1 MTKGAPTSKPWRV
14 KGTSRKDRSRRSAEK
29 VEEEEVRTEG
39 HATRMVQVACKR
51 LYAQINAN
59 FRRGKKQYT
68 RDDKFVQAKLYDII
82 CDEARK
88 LWSQSAVS
96 MVRLNYKHD
105 ILANGPRG
113 PAEKGPPRIAIM
125 MTWPWCKL
133 ALEVKRVQEKYHYS
147 YQSIRNCFARVSYL
161 VYMGGCHVG
170 LVALF
175 GTKEDMQK
183 ADLDLFCTPLGGES
197 VVDIALAKDAMS
209 LFGYGDTKGMNKA
222 QVPWAY
228 QKDLKVNC
236 IMNKF
241 EPTEGFCVRVYHV
254 HPSKSG
260 RFKEKFSDE
269 DRLNK
274 LFAEYAEYEDRQQ
287 VLERDDSAFPSGAAD
302 DSAKYFSPDDIRKDV
317 DKVDIYL
324 QCGAWDYLKAHE
336 EYKEILKRVEQPA
349 AGDGDIIA
357 GGKRK
362 MPGQNIEFDYL
373 AERLKD
379 RITYTHQEVKPPPP
393 PPETDDLYVAGPSPE
408 EILAA
413 YVANAGKPHQK
424 GSLFEGAPELAQE
437 ATEEFTEIAVRDP
450 DLRRMSSVKARQR
463 WRGIRQSIFDYG
475 PNPLDDDEELGPGA
489 AATAAVHEWLAQR
502 STRGSIIS
510 RKGTVT
516 SRGTNRSRGSY
527 KYMPPKEDVTMGD
540 KPEKYVT
547 PEEESRLDL
556 KMSRV
561 SFKNRRQATVA
572 SRASKI
578 SRRSSVWY
586 LPPKDQVAIGA
597 DPEQFMTIESVE
609 SEIEDEDDDEEYN
622 KPIKRMS
629 TKKRQ
634 AVAAVAASMPAKQRL
649 QKRRSTAFFSDSG
662 SEEVTTDDVV
672 VQNTLP
678 GSLKLSGEF
687 TEELADP
694 TSIEFMELASATKG
708 ALEKQLS
715 KELGDSFHAVQIT
728 GFKKGSVV
736 AEFVVIMTDDAD
748 KKTQKDVAKCIKQ
761 AAKAGVAG
769 RTIQAD
775 SVSVEEPQ
783 SLSRPQSVAPSAEE
797 DDPKKKRKWSVA
809 LSKKSRKSFAF
820 IEVPE
825 DKPESPPKPQEEQ
838 KMPRNQ
844 GIWKSLRMKH
854 TKHEAKSDSGES
866 ADESPQEDATP
877 VVDTPPVVEQ
887 KEPERK
893 MPLKLGKWKSLRMR
907 AKQQEAEPDS
917 GESNDESQPQP
928 QGDTKLVVEQ
938 KEPEQKMPLKLGKW
952 KSLRMK
958 PKRQEELEPESGEST
973 DDSSPETEIPDQER
987 VRREA
992 VPDAE
997 KHKELELS
1005 LPILLNKPEDKSSSL
1020 GRPKYSPVPVKRMAS
1035 ATSDLPLPEAVY
1047 LKRYSSSSIMD
1058 ALEHGEEHVA
1068 PIMLNTKGSKKSQ
1081 QKPPKIKLL
1090 EKKKSPS
1097 LSFKKSKEEK
1107 KKPKP
1112 EAQIGST
1119 EGAPIPPADEDDYL
1133 EFIRKD
1139 PVEKKTRTEDDQ
1151 KAIPLEEDDEGSV
1164 FNLPILPPP
1173 DQPRNRINMAELVNV
1188 LAKKQ
1193 QLKEEEPRKRSVEF
1207 KEPEEEILEEA
1218 PDTSSPIAPV
1228 VLQPEETKE
1237 ANTTILKSMLAAKK
1251 QQLVEDMNKQQALKR
1266 PTNFADVANRA
1277 MTEFGSSKKKDSVKK
1292 DSMKENERK
1301 LSKMSLKSSLKRSTK
1316 KDAAPEDAADLEAQT
1331 ATLDLGDSASVQ
1343 RYELAP
1349 YDSAMDTIEHDR
1361 DQGLFPVR
1369 GNFDSR
1375 YGEGTAEV
1383 FVDGDW
1389 EDHTQPHMEAAPPA
1403 DMLKNSKPRRVY
1415 AASDVSSMIA
1425 TWSFDPEWGSI
1436 DLPPSEFDEEIEP
1449 TRPAEI
1455 ESSMVVP
1462 RAETPDDGDEIS
1474 DRDSVST
1481 DNTEDSRFT
1490 VVPFELEPEDKE
1502 KMRVKL
1508 PGEIVAPVV
1517 AKTKKK
1523 PGDPADDKGC
1533 VIQ

>member
-408 EILAA
+408 AEAPSIEPTASPDEILAA

-463 WRGIRQSIFDYG
+463 WRGIRQSIFDEG
-475 PNPLDDDEELGPGA
+475 PNPLDDDEELAPGA

-540 KPEKYVT
+540 KPERYVT

-578 SRRSSVWY
+578 SRGSSVWY
-586 LPPKDQVAIGA
+586 LPPKDQVAMGA
-597 DPEQFMTIESVE
+597 DPEQYMTIESLT
-609 SEIEDEDDDEEYN
+609 EDEDDDEEDIEPT

-634 AVAAVAASMPAKQRL
+634 AVAAVAASMPAKPSL

-748 KKTQKDVAKCIKQ
+748 KKTQKNVAKCIKQ

-775 SVSVEEPQ
+775 SVNVEEPQ

-809 LSKKSRKSFAF
+809 LSKK
-820 IEVPE
+820 
-825 DKPESPPKPQEEQ
+825 
-838 KMPRNQ
+838 
-844 GIWKSLRMKH
+844 
-854 TKHEAKSDSGES
+854 
-866 ADESPQEDATP
+866 
-877 VVDTPPVVEQ
+877 
-887 KEPERK
+887 
-893 MPLKLGKWKSLRMR
+893 
-907 AKQQEAEPDS
+907 
-917 GESNDESQPQP
+917 
-928 QGDTKLVVEQ
+928 
-938 KEPEQKMPLKLGKW
+938 
-952 KSLRMK
+952 
-958 PKRQEELEPESGEST
+958 
-973 DDSSPETEIPDQER
+973 
-987 VRREA
+987 
-992 VPDAE
+992 
-997 KHKELELS
+997 
-1005 LPILLNKPEDKSSSL
+1005 
-1020 GRPKYSPVPVKRMAS
+1020 
-1035 ATSDLPLPEAVY
+1035 
-1047 LKRYSSSSIMD
+1047 
-1058 ALEHGEEHVA
+1058 
-1068 PIMLNTKGSKKSQ
+1068 
-1081 QKPPKIKLL
+1081 
-1090 EKKKSPS
+1090 
-1097 LSFKKSKEEK
+1097 
-1107 KKPKP
+1107 
-1112 EAQIGST
+1112 
-1119 EGAPIPPADEDDYL
+1119 
-1133 EFIRKD
+1133 
-1139 PVEKKTRTEDDQ
+1139 
-1151 KAIPLEEDDEGSV
+1151 
-1164 FNLPILPPP
+1164 
-1173 DQPRNRINMAELVNV
+1173 
-1188 LAKKQ
+1188 
-1193 QLKEEEPRKRSVEF
+1193 
-1207 KEPEEEILEEA
+1207 
-1218 PDTSSPIAPV
+1218 
-1228 VLQPEETKE
+1228 
-1237 ANTTILKSMLAAKK
+1237 
-1251 QQLVEDMNKQQALKR
+1251 
-1266 PTNFADVANRA
+1266 
-1277 MTEFGSSKKKDSVKK
+1277 FGSSKKKDSVKK

-1383 FVDGDW
+1383 YVDGDW

-1436 DLPPSEFDEEIEP
+1436 DLPPSEFDEEIKP

>member
-408 EILAA
+408 AEAPSIEPTASPDEILAA

-424 GSLFEGAPELAQE
+424 GSLFEGAPEL
-437 ATEEFTEIAVRDP
+437 
-450 DLRRMSSVKARQR
+450 
-463 WRGIRQSIFDYG
+463 
-475 PNPLDDDEELGPGA
+475 
-489 AATAAVHEWLAQR
+489 
-502 STRGSIIS
+502 
-510 RKGTVT
+510 GTVT

-540 KPEKYVT
+540 KPERYVT

-578 SRRSSVWY
+578 SRGSSVWY
-586 LPPKDQVAIGA
+586 LPPKDQVAMGA
-597 DPEQFMTIESVE
+597 DPEQYMTIESLT
-609 SEIEDEDDDEEYN
+609 EDEDDDEEDIEPT

-634 AVAAVAASMPAKQRL
+634 AVAAVAASMPAKPSL

-748 KKTQKDVAKCIKQ
+748 KKTQKNVAKCIKQ

-775 SVSVEEPQ
+775 SVNVEEPQ

-809 LSKKSRKSFAF
+809 LSKK
-820 IEVPE
+820 
-825 DKPESPPKPQEEQ
+825 
-838 KMPRNQ
+838 
-844 GIWKSLRMKH
+844 
-854 TKHEAKSDSGES
+854 
-866 ADESPQEDATP
+866 
-877 VVDTPPVVEQ
+877 
-887 KEPERK
+887 
-893 MPLKLGKWKSLRMR
+893 
-907 AKQQEAEPDS
+907 
-917 GESNDESQPQP
+917 
-928 QGDTKLVVEQ
+928 
-938 KEPEQKMPLKLGKW
+938 
-952 KSLRMK
+952 
-958 PKRQEELEPESGEST
+958 
-973 DDSSPETEIPDQER
+973 
-987 VRREA
+987 
-992 VPDAE
+992 
-997 KHKELELS
+997 
-1005 LPILLNKPEDKSSSL
+1005 
-1020 GRPKYSPVPVKRMAS
+1020 
-1035 ATSDLPLPEAVY
+1035 
-1047 LKRYSSSSIMD
+1047 
-1058 ALEHGEEHVA
+1058 
-1068 PIMLNTKGSKKSQ
+1068 
-1081 QKPPKIKLL
+1081 
-1090 EKKKSPS
+1090 
-1097 LSFKKSKEEK
+1097 
-1107 KKPKP
+1107 
-1112 EAQIGST
+1112 
-1119 EGAPIPPADEDDYL
+1119 
-1133 EFIRKD
+1133 
-1139 PVEKKTRTEDDQ
+1139 
-1151 KAIPLEEDDEGSV
+1151 
-1164 FNLPILPPP
+1164 
-1173 DQPRNRINMAELVNV
+1173 
-1188 LAKKQ
+1188 
-1193 QLKEEEPRKRSVEF
+1193 
-1207 KEPEEEILEEA
+1207 
-1218 PDTSSPIAPV
+1218 
-1228 VLQPEETKE
+1228 
-1237 ANTTILKSMLAAKK
+1237 
-1251 QQLVEDMNKQQALKR
+1251 
-1266 PTNFADVANRA
+1266 
-1277 MTEFGSSKKKDSVKK
+1277 FGSSKKKDSVKK

-1383 FVDGDW
+1383 YVDGDW

-1436 DLPPSEFDEEIEP
+1436 DLPPSEFDEEIKP

>member
-408 EILAA
+408 AEAPSIEPTASPDEILAA

-424 GSLFEGAPELAQE
+424 GSLFEGAPEL
-437 ATEEFTEIAVRDP
+437 
-450 DLRRMSSVKARQR
+450 
-463 WRGIRQSIFDYG
+463 
-475 PNPLDDDEELGPGA
+475 
-489 AATAAVHEWLAQR
+489 
-502 STRGSIIS
+502 
-510 RKGTVT
+510 GTVT

-547 PEEESRLDL
+547 P
-556 KMSRV
+556 
-561 SFKNRRQATVA
+561 
-572 SRASKI
+572 
-578 SRRSSVWY
+578 
-586 LPPKDQVAIGA
+586 
-597 DPEQFMTIESVE
+597 
-609 SEIEDEDDDEEYN
+609 
-622 KPIKRMS
+622 
-629 TKKRQ
+629 
-634 AVAAVAASMPAKQRL
+634 
-649 QKRRSTAFFSDSG
+649 
-662 SEEVTTDDVV
+662 EVTTDDVV

>member
-408 EILAA
+408 AEAPSIEPTASPDEILAA

-463 WRGIRQSIFDYG
+463 WRGIRQSIFDEG
-475 PNPLDDDEELGPGA
+475 PNPLDDDEELAPGA

-540 KPEKYVT
+540 KPERYVT
-547 PEEESRLDL
+547 P
-556 KMSRV
+556 
-561 SFKNRRQATVA
+561 
-572 SRASKI
+572 
-578 SRRSSVWY
+578 
-586 LPPKDQVAIGA
+586 
-597 DPEQFMTIESVE
+597 
-609 SEIEDEDDDEEYN
+609 
-622 KPIKRMS
+622 
-629 TKKRQ
+629 
-634 AVAAVAASMPAKQRL
+634 AVAAVAASMPAKPSL

-748 KKTQKDVAKCIKQ
+748 KKTQKNVAKCIKQ

-775 SVSVEEPQ
+775 SVNVEEPQ

-809 LSKKSRKSFAF
+809 LSKKTRKSFAF

-825 DKPESPPKPQEEQ
+825 DEPESPPKPQEEQ

-844 GIWKSLRMKH
+844 GIWKSLRMKP
-854 TKHEAKSDSGES
+854 TKHEAKSDSDES
-866 ADESPQEDATP
+866 ADESPKEDAT
-877 VVDTPPVVEQ
+877 PVVEQ

-893 MPLKLGKWKSLRMR
+893 MPL
-907 AKQQEAEPDS
+907 
-917 GESNDESQPQP
+917 N
-928 QGDTKLVVEQ
+928 
-938 KEPEQKMPLKLGKW
+938 LGKW

-958 PKRQEELEPESGEST
+958 PNQEEVEPESGEST
-973 DDSSPETEIPDQER
+973 DDSSPETEIPDKER
-987 VRREA
+987 VRRDTFS
-992 VPDAE
+992 DAE
-997 KHKELELS
+997 KPKELELS
-1005 LPILLNKPEDKSSSL
+1005 FPILLNKPEDKSTSL
-1020 GRPKYSPVPVKRMAS
+1020 RTPKYSPVPVKRMAS

-1058 ALEHGEEHVA
+1058 ALAHGEEHVA

-1097 LSFKKSKEEK
+1097 LSFKKSKEGK

-1112 EAQIGST
+1112 EAQIEST
-1119 EGAPIPPADEDDYL
+1119 EGALIPPTDEDDYL

-1139 PVEKKTRTEDDQ
+1139 PVDKKTRTEDDQ
-1151 KAIPLEEDDEGSV
+1151 KAIPPEEDDEGSV

-1207 KEPEEEILEEA
+1207 KEPEEQFIEEA
-1218 PDTSSPIAPV
+1218 PATNSPIA
-1228 VLQPEETKE
+1228 VLQPEERKE
-1237 ANTTILKSMLAAKK
+1237 VNTTKLKSALAAKK
-1251 QQLVEDMNKQQALKR
+1251 QQLVEDVDKQQVFKR
-1266 PTNFADVANRA
+1266 PDFATVANRA

-1383 FVDGDW
+1383 YVDGDW

-1436 DLPPSEFDEEIEP
+1436 DLPPSEFDEEIKP

>member
-408 EILAA
+408 AEAPSIEPTASPDEILAA

-424 GSLFEGAPELAQE
+424 GSLFEGAPEL
-437 ATEEFTEIAVRDP
+437 
-450 DLRRMSSVKARQR
+450 
-463 WRGIRQSIFDYG
+463 
-475 PNPLDDDEELGPGA
+475 
-489 AATAAVHEWLAQR
+489 
-502 STRGSIIS
+502 
-510 RKGTVT
+510 GTVT

-540 KPEKYVT
+540 KPERYVT
-547 PEEESRLDL
+547 P
-556 KMSRV
+556 
-561 SFKNRRQATVA
+561 
-572 SRASKI
+572 
-578 SRRSSVWY
+578 
-586 LPPKDQVAIGA
+586 
-597 DPEQFMTIESVE
+597 
-609 SEIEDEDDDEEYN
+609 
-622 KPIKRMS
+622 
-629 TKKRQ
+629 
-634 AVAAVAASMPAKQRL
+634 
-649 QKRRSTAFFSDSG
+649 
-662 SEEVTTDDVV
+662 EVTTDDVV

-748 KKTQKDVAKCIKQ
+748 KKTQKNVAKCIKQ

-775 SVSVEEPQ
+775 SVNVEEPQ

-809 LSKKSRKSFAF
+809 LSKKTRKSFAF

-825 DKPESPPKPQEEQ
+825 DEPESPPKPQEEQ

-844 GIWKSLRMKH
+844 GIWKSLRMKP
-854 TKHEAKSDSGES
+854 TKHEAKSDSDES
-866 ADESPQEDATP
+866 ADESPKEDAT
-877 VVDTPPVVEQ
+877 PVVEQ

-893 MPLKLGKWKSLRMR
+893 MPL
-907 AKQQEAEPDS
+907 
-917 GESNDESQPQP
+917 N
-928 QGDTKLVVEQ
+928 
-938 KEPEQKMPLKLGKW
+938 LGKW

-958 PKRQEELEPESGEST
+958 PNQEEVEPESGEST
-973 DDSSPETEIPDQER
+973 DDSSPETEIPDKER
-987 VRREA
+987 VRRDTFS
-992 VPDAE
+992 DAE
-997 KHKELELS
+997 KPKELELS
-1005 LPILLNKPEDKSSSL
+1005 FPILLNKPEDKSTSL
-1020 GRPKYSPVPVKRMAS
+1020 RTPKYSPVPVKRMAS

-1058 ALEHGEEHVA
+1058 ALAHGEEHVA

-1097 LSFKKSKEEK
+1097 LSFKKSKEGK

-1112 EAQIGST
+1112 EAQIEST
-1119 EGAPIPPADEDDYL
+1119 EGALIPPTDEDDYL

-1139 PVEKKTRTEDDQ
+1139 PVDKKTRTEDDQ
-1151 KAIPLEEDDEGSV
+1151 KAIPPEEDDEGSV

-1207 KEPEEEILEEA
+1207 KEPEEQFIEEA
-1218 PDTSSPIAPV
+1218 PATNSPIA
-1228 VLQPEETKE
+1228 VLQPEERKE
-1237 ANTTILKSMLAAKK
+1237 VNTTKLKSALAAKK
-1251 QQLVEDMNKQQALKR
+1251 QQLVEDVDKQQVFKR
-1266 PTNFADVANRA
+1266 PDFATVANRA

-1383 FVDGDW
+1383 YVDGDW

-1436 DLPPSEFDEEIEP
+1436 DLPPSEFDEEIKP

>member
-408 EILAA
+408 AEAPSIEPTASPDEILAA

-489 AATAAVHEWLAQR
+489 A
-502 STRGSIIS
+502 
-510 RKGTVT
+510 
-516 SRGTNRSRGSY
+516 
-527 KYMPPKEDVTMGD
+527 
-540 KPEKYVT
+540 
-547 PEEESRLDL
+547 
-556 KMSRV
+556 
-561 SFKNRRQATVA
+561 
-572 SRASKI
+572 
-578 SRRSSVWY
+578 
-586 LPPKDQVAIGA
+586 
-597 DPEQFMTIESVE
+597 ESVE

-797 DDPKKKRKWSVA
+797 
-809 LSKKSRKSFAF
+809 
-820 IEVPE
+820 
-825 DKPESPPKPQEEQ
+825 
-838 KMPRNQ
+838 
-844 GIWKSLRMKH
+844 
-854 TKHEAKSDSGES
+854 
-866 ADESPQEDATP
+866 
-877 VVDTPPVVEQ
+877 
-887 KEPERK
+887 
-893 MPLKLGKWKSLRMR
+893 
-907 AKQQEAEPDS
+907 
-917 GESNDESQPQP
+917 
-928 QGDTKLVVEQ
+928 
-938 KEPEQKMPLKLGKW
+938 
-952 KSLRMK
+952 
-958 PKRQEELEPESGEST
+958 
-973 DDSSPETEIPDQER
+973 
-987 VRREA
+987 
-992 VPDAE
+992 
-997 KHKELELS
+997 
-1005 LPILLNKPEDKSSSL
+1005 
-1020 GRPKYSPVPVKRMAS
+1020 
-1035 ATSDLPLPEAVY
+1035 
-1047 LKRYSSSSIMD
+1047 
-1058 ALEHGEEHVA
+1058 EHGEEHVA

-1462 RAETPDDGDEIS
+1462 RGNGLNRRTNPGY
-1474 DRDSVST
+1474 
-1481 DNTEDSRFT
+1481 
-1490 VVPFELEPEDKE
+1490 PENGLN
-1502 KMRVKL
+1502 RRTL
-1508 PGEIVAPVV
+1508 PGYPENGLNRLR
-1517 AKTKKK
+1517 TN
-1523 PGDPADDKGC
+1523 PGYPENGLNRRTIPGYPENGLNA
-1533 VIQ
+1533 